1 MLFSLKAVDVTSL
14 RKQGFKAF
22 FFLRESLEWHF
33 LEEIC
38 DIFHGDLWG
47 GRHRGGATAL
57 GPCMCHLLLSFPVL
71 SGQCCSSISG
81 FQTGYDGTLAPGASL

>member
-57 GPCMCHLLLSFPVL
+57 GPCMCHLLLSLSSVVSVL
-71 SGQCCSSISG
+71 LPLWIP
-81 FQTGYDGTLAPGASL
+81 DWL